1 MPGNDDLA
9 LVTQAAKAAGKI
21 ALRHFGSTPRV
32 WDKGQGQGPVSEV
45 DLEIDAA
52 LRDMLLGARP
62 DYGWLSEESPDSPD
76 RLTRDRVFIVDP
88 LDGTRAY
95 LDGQD
100 GFAHPV
106 CVVEHGRPTAAAIH
120 VPRLGQTFS
129 AALGQGAFCNGA
141 PIAVSRQVAGAR
153 VLALRS
159 QFDAVHWP
167 GGLPDISPHF
177 RPALAWRMALVAQG
191 AFDAMLTFRPAWHWD
206 IAAGALIVTEAGGT
220 VSDDSGAPLVFNTPD
235 PRSPGVVAANPV
247 LHATLMDCRKTPL
260 TDRPDTS
267 NA

>member
-9 LVTQAAKAAGKI
+9 LVTQAAEAAGEI
-21 ALRHFGSTPRV
+21 AMRHFGSTPRV
-32 WDKGQGQGPVSEV
+32 WDKEAGQGPVSEV

-52 LRDMLLGARP
+52 LRAMLLSARP
-62 DYGWLSEESPDSPD
+62 GYGWLSEETPDSPD
-76 RLTRDRVFIVDP
+76 RLTRDHVFIVDP

-106 CVVEHGRPTAAAIH
+106 CVAEHGRPVAAAIH
-120 VPRLGQTFS
+120 LPRLGQTYS

-141 PIAVSRQVAGAR
+141 PIAVAGRVAAAR

-159 QFDAVHWP
+159 QFDPAHWP
-167 GGLPDISPHF
+167 GGLPDISHHF
-177 RPALAWRMALVAQG
+177 RPALAWRMALVADG
-191 AFDAMLTFRPAWHWD
+191 TFDAMLTFKPAWHWD
-206 IAAGALIVTEAGGT
+206 IAAGALIVTEAGGR
-220 VSDDSGAPLVFNTPD
+220 VSDDRGAPLKFNTPD
-235 PRSPGVVAANPV
+235 PRSPGVVAANPA
-247 LHATLMDCRKTPL
+247 LHATLMDRRETPL
-260 TDRPDTS
+260 TDTPGAS